1 MSDQDQKDI
10 DATKAPLMEHL
21 IELRRR
27 LIWSLGAI
35 AIAFAVCFYF
45 SRPLYNLLLWPY
57 RLAAGVDTPIEMIYT
72 APQEFFFTEMKL
84 ALFGAIFIAFPVIAS
99 QIYMFVAPGLYRSE
113 RKAFLP
119 FLAATP
125 ILFLLG
131 ASLVYFVVM
140 PLAMTFFLSMQQSGD
155 NQVHIQLTARVSEYL
170 SLIMTLILAFG
181 ICFQLPVLLTLLAR
195 AGLITAAQLKAK
207 RRIAI
212 LIAFIVAAVL
222 TPPDPL
228 SQISLALPTIA
239 LYELSIYAV
248 KLAERRHAASTA
260 SAKPAAKP
268 AGKAEPD
275 ERGTLT
281 RRQAIQRSVLFAVAV
296 HSLFILFFTV
306 FLFQHADPKG
316 DGMEMV
322 GSSIAF
328 MFIFLPFSLPA
339 YLLAKTGRLLIL
351 AALLALIAS
360 FLYFGLWLEFLD
372 ELSIQ
377 PAPWN
382 AG

>member
-1 MSDQDQKDI
+1 VSDQDQKDI

-248 KLAERRHAASTA
+248 KLAEKRHAASTA

-268 AGKAEPD
+268 AGKPAVKPAGEP
-275 ERGTLT
+275 
-281 RRQAIQRSVLFAVAV
+281 A
-296 HSLFILFFTV
+296 
-306 FLFQHADPKG
+306 
-316 DGMEMV
+316 
-322 GSSIAF
+322 
-328 MFIFLPFSLPA
+328 
-339 YLLAKTGRLLIL
+339 
-351 AALLALIAS
+351 
-360 FLYFGLWLEFLD
+360 
-372 ELSIQ
+372 
-377 PAPWN
+377 
-382 AG
+382 